1 MGDHL
6 GPPSRQDLDKMRFF
20 TLLAFVG
27 FAAASIE
34 SMGSGVGLG
43 GSLSWEPG
51 TEYTYDY
58 QGRLLTGIP
67 ELASAHFSGVGIKC
81 RLSLIVTRTGRIVL
95 QIKEAEFARVNDEL
109 KSLTGGQEG
118 NNWRFLPL
126 TGYQRV
132 PSESM
137 QMLSKPT
144 PFEVSESGKV
154 SSIRLSHDE
163 PEWSINFKKALIA
176 LFQTGLGHTSGVSS
190 EGISSRVPSLSA
202 PRTWTRYEQA
212 PDGDCETKYEMMRC
226 NPYTPVST
234 EEGSESSATPL
245 KDVCKFST
253 SSEGGYRYQIIKT
266 RNLDNCVKTSMFN
279 FYKPGHLTCMPHKM
293 GGTHS
298 HNLGTNSYRLA
309 AGSCGSLWTRS
320 SVTRYGVSGTPDRF
334 VIHTI
339 LNEGETNQHLMDY
352 KTEKMLT
359 GTRQSL
365 RLVNKQR
372 SSVSEES
379 LLSGSFVA
387 HESLL
392 YSFGKKSGSQVSVE
406 SSGSDTEVHKVIESM
421 KEIMGNGVKLSSD
434 ELVTKAKSLVKE
446 IVEQDLLNPTIL
458 PESEMSWKVLTLS
471 NAFTMLDRSMLQRV
485 YEDVVRSYSGE
496 KKDIAKNILVDTIV
510 MSGKPEAIR
519 FFKSLV
525 ERGELRSSQ
534 VSSIFFSLPRTIVM
548 PTPQLLEDLFEL
560 VRSEPIRQMSKGN
573 VWNMAILSFSGLLEK
588 ACGSPLAKENYPSQV
603 FGRFCHK
610 DSSIITQRWIP
621 YLRSKLY
628 QSETPVQDKNAIIV
642 ALGILSHEQ
651 IVPVVLDVLE
661 GNLESPVMRREHNYH
676 TTRYLSVYS
685 LVSVGRIHP
694 HKVLPIVSAIYSN
707 TNEPTDI
714 RIAAFNVIMALKPDM
729 AIIQKIATLTWYEKD
744 TEVLRAVNT
753 AFYTLSNQ
761 VSMQDFASD
770 MAVLI
775 RRARI
780 IYPLIKKTGGK
791 FPSTATV
798 FTSQFLTMLKVGYE
812 STVNW
817 ISSEDSIL
825 PSYYHDKTK
834 LFMTEEFRYALIEV
848 GIHQRDIVPT
858 LYEAISGLTETSSE
872 EIKSKLS
879 HEWRETIEKLRIK
892 VRENRTPEAFFFMRL
907 LEDSTLFTSL
917 SVRSVEHLK
926 NVLKNPRLLKE
937 ALSGENTFNWQRVMD
952 LSPNEQMVPSDLG
965 FPIYAEMR
973 RPTVV
978 SFRGRY
984 TTDMLKSRESL
995 ARVETT
1001 FEVVVDRRITGRV
1014 GTLIPFTGEAV
1025 YSGIDEKAVGVVPFD
1040 IKVIFDM
1047 REGKLSASLKFT
1059 DRIRGMGTVEVLTHK
1074 VRPYTAVQK
1083 YFDLS
1088 PIFKTSGFKVIKSR
1102 SQIHTKEYEIGEYS
1116 GINMK
1121 LVYNTETPYLGT
1133 RYVLN
1138 KLSNL
1143 NYNPMNM
1150 IRFSGA
1156 DYLGLT
1162 PTGLPSARHHESKL
1176 VALPQ
1181 SSSTKEVEFVLKW
1194 GYATKEK
1201 GRPIIYHMMEP
1212 SQDTLVKMVSRP
1224 VGEMRS
1230 QVRRQEM
1237 VKKMIEKLQIDS
1249 EGKALTVSVST
1260 ILKGSRP
1267 RTFSYTGTVG
1277 TGQAGMT
1284 SKWDVELMSER
1295 TSKKICVRG
1304 EIRIPPYSIWKL
1316 SDIRSEDP
1324 VFRFHNT
1331 VGYGSECESK
1341 VQIVGYAKTSERQ
1354 KQLARETPEAREF
1367 ERLRSKGTPM
1377 IELSKLAELVR
1388 RQSSVLNVYDYKIKF
1403 VNVGDKV
1410 TSLSQSGLEA
1420 LEFVWMP
1427 YYVPKDSHSWW
1438 PTSSEVSRLPIESI
1452 GSGYGSESW
1461 EMEVRTIVHPVRGSF
1476 DVEITNITRPDQKYK
1491 YRDVPMPYP
1500 FTYMYPVSYVTDP
1513 VSMGV
1518 KAVTGKPVYPVC
1530 TMEGKHISTF
1540 DNRTTKADMDDCFHL
1555 LSGDCSKAMSYG
1567 VLVRSLESSS
1577 SYSPESKKEVK
1588 IFIGRTDITM
1598 RPEGEHVIV
1607 KVNGSPIE
1615 VPTVERHVIKS
1626 EQGHIIAKIIM
1637 SKDNVMILKSS
1648 KISVFFDGK
1657 RVKLEGSNLLKNK
1670 LCGLCGDNNNKKIG
1684 DVPSPRQCLLSKPKL
1699 EVASYRVSLPSKQC
1713 SPLPSHLKE
1722 ELERESERCVRFYGK
1737 PTGGM
1742 SSSISIM
1749 SGSESLSGSECMK
1762 HYHEVIDKHSRNE
1775 YCFSRIPLL
1784 ECGSKCHS
1792 VGMREKHVSY
1802 TCMPKSDRRT
1812 MHILEKIRSGMILPE
1827 LKNLPESF
1835 SIERPVPVECKPYSV
1850 YGAGSGNSL
1859 Y

>member
-1 MGDHL
+1 MNN
-6 GPPSRQDLDKMRFF
+6 
-20 TLLAFVG
+20 V
-27 FAAASIE
+27 II
-34 SMGSGVGLG
+34 
-43 GSLSWEPG
+43 SL
-51 TEYTYDY
+51 
-58 QGRLLTGIP
+58 Q
-67 ELASAHFSGVGIKC
+67 
-81 RLSLIVTRTGRIVL
+81 
-95 QIKEAEFARVNDEL
+95 EL
-109 KSLTGGQEG
+109 KSVTGGQEG

-163 PEWSINFKKALIA
+163 PEWSINFKKALVA

-190 EGISSRVPSLSA
+190 EGISAGYGSPRVPSLSA

-234 EEGSESSATPL
+234 EEGSESSVPL

-293 GGTHS
+293 GGAHS

-372 SSVSEES
+372 SSVSEET
-379 LLSGSFVA
+379 LLSGSFIA

-392 YSFGKKSGSQVSVE
+392 YSFGKKSHSQVSVE

-434 ELVTKAKSLVKE
+434 ELVTKAKSLVKD

-471 NAFTMLDRSMLQRV
+471 NAFTMFDRTMLRRV
-485 YEDVVRSYSGE
+485 YDDVVRSYSGE

-534 VSSIFFSLPRTIVM
+534 VASIFFSLPRTIVM

-560 VRSEPIRQMSKGN
+560 VRSEPIRNMSKGN

-588 ACGSPLAKENYPSQV
+588 ACVSPLAKENYPSQV

-628 QSETPVQDKNAIIV
+628 KSETPVQNKNAIIV

-780 IYPLIKKTGGK
+780 IYPLIKKTGGR

-848 GIHQRDIVPT
+848 GLHQRDIVPT
-858 LYEAISGLTETSSE
+858 LYEAMSGLTETSSE

-879 HEWRETIEKLRIK
+879 HEWRETVEKLRIK

-907 LEDSTLFTSL
+907 LEDSTIFASL
-917 SVRSVEHLK
+917 PVRGVEHLK

-978 SFRGRY
+978 SFRGRGNV
-984 TTDMLKSRESL
+984 DMSEGRAE
-995 ARVETT
+995 AT
-1001 FEVVVDRRITGRV
+1001 FEALVDKRVTGRV
-1014 GTLIPFTGEAV
+1014 GTLIPFIGEMV
-1025 YSGIDEKAVGVVPFD
+1025 YTGIDEKTVFVVPFD
-1040 IKVIFDM
+1040 IAVKTDM
-1047 REGKLSASLKFT
+1047 RQGKLSMSLKFPE
-1059 DRIRGMGTVEVLTHK
+1059 RYRNVGKVEFVNNK
-1074 VRPYTAVQK
+1074 VRPYTAIQK
-1083 YFDLS
+1083 VFDLT
-1088 PIFKTSGFKVIKSR
+1088 PVFNTQGFKVMKSGSER
-1102 SQIHTKEYEIGEYS
+1102 QTKDYELGNYA
-1116 GINMK
+1116 GIDMK
-1121 LVYNTETPYLGT
+1121 LVYKTETPYLGT
-1133 RYVLN
+1133 GYVLQ

-1143 NYNPMNM
+1143 HYNPLNM
-1150 IRFSGA
+1150 YHFSGA
-1156 DYLGLT
+1156 DTLGLT
-1162 PTGLPSARHHESKL
+1162 HTGLPSVRYHESK
-1176 VALPQ
+1176 VFVSPQ
-1181 SSSTKEVEFVLKW
+1181 SSSTKEIEFALDFGV
-1194 GYATKEK
+1194 ATKES
-1201 GRPIIYHMMEP
+1201 GEPIVYHTMEP
-1212 SQDTLVKMVSRP
+1212 SEEKLMKVVSLP
-1224 VGEMRS
+1224 IGEMRGHS
-1230 QVRRQEM
+1230 RRQEM
-1237 VKKMIEKLQIDS
+1237 IKGMVEKLQ
-1249 EGKALTVSVST
+1249 
-1260 ILKGSRP
+1260 
-1267 RTFSYTGTVG
+1267 
-1277 TGQAGMT
+1277 
-1284 SKWDVELMSER
+1284 
-1295 TSKKICVRG
+1295 
-1304 EIRIPPYSIWKL
+1304 
-1316 SDIRSEDP
+1316 
-1324 VFRFHNT
+1324 
-1331 VGYGSECESK
+1331 
-1341 VQIVGYAKTSERQ
+1341 
-1354 KQLARETPEAREF
+1354 
-1367 ERLRSKGTPM
+1367 
-1377 IELSKLAELVR
+1377 
-1388 RQSSVLNVYDYKIKF
+1388 
-1403 VNVGDKV
+1403 
-1410 TSLSQSGLEA
+1410 
-1420 LEFVWMP
+1420 
-1427 YYVPKDSHSWW
+1427 
-1438 PTSSEVSRLPIESI
+1438 
-1452 GSGYGSESW
+1452 
-1461 EMEVRTIVHPVRGSF
+1461 
-1476 DVEITNITRPDQKYK
+1476 
-1491 YRDVPMPYP
+1491 
-1500 FTYMYPVSYVTDP
+1500 VSY
-1513 VSMGV
+1513 
-1518 KAVTGKPVYPVC
+1518 
-1530 TMEGKHISTF
+1530 
-1540 DNRTTKADMDDCFHL
+1540 DML
-1555 LSGDCSKAMSYG
+1555 KL
-1567 VLVRSLESSS
+1567 
-1577 SYSPESKKEVK
+1577 ESKKLIMFVLLH
-1588 IFIGRTDITM
+1588 RLNLRA
-1598 RPEGEHVIV
+1598 RPSPS
-1607 KVNGSPIE
+1607 GSAQSSRAA
-1615 VPTVERHVIKS
+1615 VP
-1626 EQGHIIAKIIM
+1626 
-1637 SKDNVMILKSS
+1637 
-1648 KISVFFDGK
+1648 
-1657 RVKLEGSNLLKNK
+1657 
-1670 LCGLCGDNNNKKIG
+1670 
-1684 DVPSPRQCLLSKPKL
+1684 VPSHTL
-1699 EVASYRVSLPSKQC
+1699 
-1713 SPLPSHLKE
+1713 
-1722 ELERESERCVRFYGK
+1722 
-1737 PTGGM
+1737 
-1742 SSSISIM
+1742 
-1749 SGSESLSGSECMK
+1749 
-1762 HYHEVIDKHSRNE
+1762 
-1775 YCFSRIPLL
+1775 PLL
-1784 ECGSKCHS
+1784 
-1792 VGMREKHVSY
+1792 
-1802 TCMPKSDRRT
+1802 
-1812 MHILEKIRSGMILPE
+1812 LL
-1827 LKNLPESF
+1827 
-1835 SIERPVPVECKPYSV
+1835 
-1850 YGAGSGNSL
+1850 ASL
-1859 Y
+1859 A